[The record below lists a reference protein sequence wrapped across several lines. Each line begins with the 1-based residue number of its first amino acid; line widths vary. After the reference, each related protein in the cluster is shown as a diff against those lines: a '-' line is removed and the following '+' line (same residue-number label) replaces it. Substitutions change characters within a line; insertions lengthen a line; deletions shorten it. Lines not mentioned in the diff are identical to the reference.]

1 MVMHVA
7 LHHRTS
13 YRYDRLVALGPQLVR
28 LRPAPH
34 CRTRV
39 LAYAL
44 AVRPTRHF
52 VNWQQ
57 DPHANWQARFVFP
70 DKTDHFE
77 VEVDLV
83 AEMAALNPF
92 DFFVEPNAEH
102 WPFVYEPKL
111 HKDLEPYLETIRPG
125 PLLRERIAAIPRAR
139 TGTVAFLV
147 ELNRQIAREVRYLI
161 RMEPGMQTPEET
173 LGLGSGSCRDSSW
186 LLVQILRHLGLAARF
201 VSGYLIQLVPDVKA
215 LDGPSG
221 PEADFTDLHAW
232 AEVYLPGAGWIG
244 LDPTSGLLAGE
255 GHLPLAC
262 TPDPETAAPIS
273 GLVDP
278 CEVAFSFSM
287 AVRRIWEQPRVTK
300 PYGEEQ
306 WQAILAAGDRVD
318 AALDRGDVRLTMG
331 GEPTFVGIDAR
342 DAPEWNTTATGPAKR
357 ARADDLVRRLMAR
370 LAPGGLL
377 HHGQG
382 KWYPGEQLPRW
393 AFSLY
398 WRTDGVSLW
407 SRPELIAG
415 EGAGTGADIAA
426 AERFARGLAERLG
439 VDPDAVLPA
448 FEDPAHFLLREHQLP
463 ENLDPLDN
471 RLDDPM
477 ERQRLARVVARGQG
491 AGGAHVEHV
500 DRVAVPAGEAV
511 AGVLREGRHDRQP
524 VVDGVDPVAHR
535 LPVVVEEVDVLG
547 VGPPGVAE
555 ECPPVLGLDAGEPG
569 QARHLAVHLQALGR
583 VGRQVAGVRRGRRA
597 QGRVQA
603 QGPQVGLAA
612 PAVELRYGRQRL
624 GGRRGQLL
632 QGAGHDG
639 EPPLQLYGPPAPARQ
654 VDLQPRRVRPGG
666 QGRVG
671 VVDDQ
676 VALPVEG
683 PPHAVQLQRPG
694 GHRVPAGGDHQHP
707 DGRPG
712 VAHFA
717 GREGAAVADL
727 GLRPARGGQR
737 RQKGQ
742 EQIDGGAP

>member
-13 YRYDRLVALGPQLVR
+13 YRYDRLVALAPQLVR

-111 HKDLEPYLETIRPG
+111 QKDLEPYLETIRPG
-125 PLLRERIAAIPRAR
+125 PRLRERIAAIPRAR

-147 ELNRQIAREVRYLI
+147 ELNRQIAREIRYLI
-161 RMEPGMQTPEET
+161 RMEPGVQTPEET

-201 VSGYLIQLVPDVKA
+201 VSGYLIQLAPDVKA

-278 CEVAFSFSM
+278 CEVGFSFSM
-287 AVRRIWEQPRVTK
+287 SVRRIWEQPRVTK
-300 PYGEEQ
+300 PYTEEQ
-306 WQAILAAGDRVD
+306 WQAILAAGERVG

-342 DAPEWNTTATGPAKR
+342 DAPEWNTAATGPAKR

-370 LAPGGLL
+370 FAPGGLL

-407 SRPELIAG
+407 RRPELIAR
-415 EGAGTGADIAA
+415 EGAGTGADVAA

-439 VDPDAVLPA
+439 VDPEAALPA

-471 RLDDPM
+471 RLDDPL
-477 ERQRLARVVARGQG
+477 ERQRLARVF
-491 AGGAHVEHV
+491 
-500 DRVAVPAGEAV
+500 DR
-511 AGVLREGRHDRQP
+511 
-524 VVDGVDPVAHR
+524 
-535 LPVVVEEVDVLG
+535 
-547 VGPPGVAE
+547 
-555 ECPPVLGLDAGEPG
+555 GLDVPTSFVLPLQPW
-569 QARHLAVHLQALGR
+569 QARDGR
-583 VGRQVAGVRRGRRA
+583 IRWKSERWTTRRGRLFLIPGDSPAGLRLPLGSLPWLEPEEWPHVVPLDPFAARA
-597 QGRVQA
+597 ALPARPPVQQERLA
-603 QGPQVGLAA
+603 RPQPAPLGAAGGGPPVRTALV
-612 PAVELRYGRQRL
+612 VEPREGMLHVFL
-624 GGRRGQLL
+624 
-632 QGAGHDG
+632 
-639 EPPLQLYGPPAPARQ
+639 PPLTGADDFVDLVTTIETTAAELGQPVRIEGYTPPPDPRLKVIKVTPDPGVIEVNIHPARSWRSRWRS
-654 VDLQPRRVRPGG
+654 PK
-666 QGRVG
+666 
-671 VVDDQ
+671 
-676 VALPVEG
+676 
-683 PPHAVQLQRPG
+683 HSTK
-694 GHRVPAGGDHQHP
+694 
-707 DGRPG
+707 
-712 VAHFA
+712 
-717 GREGAAVADL
+717 
-727 GLRPARGGQR
+727 RPARPGST
-737 RQKGQ
+737 
-742 EQIDGGAP
+742 AASS